1 MVLKCSKCNNTFNSE
16 YVLNKHLNR
25 KIPCDIVLQCA
36 RCNKVFQ
43 TIRDLNSHENRKF
56 PCKITDIN
64 FEREQREKDRELK
77 LHLETEKNNI
87 REKTL
92 LIEQRKLDMRDKESA
107 ARAANTQKQM
117 EIAQLKCNN
126 KLELAQVIQS
136 NKISLKEQFPSA
148 VTNITNITNTFINS
162 IQDTYFIT
170 NDTCFTKVTEYRIKR
185 FKEIQEYNQT
195 CALLRE
201 INWYIEVF
209 NKYDTTQEIVK
220 HFLRHAYLSNTEL
233 NTRCIYYHE
242 IIDQFYAVYITDVK
256 KLQPIDYR
264 KDLHEEF
271 ISCIKLYTSA
281 MLDAVKDLHYDIN
294 NDAHAKPIGK
304 INEMKQLQRVLHNI
318 QNYAC
323 STFIVDIADAET
335 TKIKHIRYKEA
346 DTLRLKAIEKQKK

>member
-1 MVLKCSKCNNTFNSE
+1 M
-16 YVLNKHLNR
+16 
-25 KIPCDIVLQCA
+25 VLQCNKCKKILTSTYNYDRHVNRKTPCDLILQCI
-36 RCNKVFQ
+36 RCDKIFKETYQLDN
-43 TIRDLNSHENRKF
+43 HESRKF
-56 PCKITDIN
+56 PCKITNLN
-64 FEREQREKDRELK
+64 FDREQREKDRELK
-77 LHLETEKNNI
+77 LHLENQRNATKEKEIIAKENKSI
-87 REKTL
+87 RET
-92 LIEQRKLDMRDKESA
+92 A

-201 INWYIEVF
+201 TNWYIEVF

-294 NDAHAKPIGK
+294 NNAHAKPIGK